1 LGIINILELINQGI
15 ILYELVNDT
24 IVLKGLNSLDISIIY
39 IYSIAF
45 PLVEFISCGMLFV
58 WCLKPTFKLGVYS
71 ILFSAANLVKS
82 FILGIAFI
90 IIISTST
97 NDSEQLGVFLVV
109 SFVLLLILV
118 FLQRP
123 FLWSCRNL
131 MN

>member
-90 IIISTST
+90 MTST